1 MIIKK
6 ILIFG
11 LIIFSFGL
19 GIGYVY
25 TKFVNSKITSDA
37 KTYFKKYTG
46 QILVISWDK
55 VTTGVLLDLLNKDQ
69 ETGKFPEISSNI
81 LAIEKYRFPNP
92 FFVENHN
99 FGYIEL
105 FLAQVQSGIY
115 QDLNVQ
121 PYKTVSTYKTNING
135 EDYYLI
141 IQRWVNNDE
150 SISFV
155 PIITSNLIDYSDF
168 IYNNSKY
175 FPSPIVEI
183 KDIETCLILNGA
195 GKEYCNWY
203 FDNIIN
209 YNEIR
214 DKWLTTSIIPSE
226 IAKFPILVTKTP
238 LKI

>member
-1 MIIKK
+1 MNKK
-6 ILIFG
+6 ILIAV
-11 LIIFSFGL
+11 IIILSL
-19 GIGYVY
+19 GFILSYVY
-25 TKFVNSKITSDA
+25 IMFFNPKVISDVKTKFKI
-37 KTYFKKYTG
+37 YTG
-46 QILVISWDK
+46 QVAKVSWDEVIS
-55 VTTGVLLDLLNKDQ
+55 GSLLNSLYRDEDQ
-69 ETGKFPEISSNI
+69 GKFTEISSNV
-81 LAIEKYRFPNP
+81 LPIEKYRFPNP
-92 FFVENHN
+92 IFVENHN

-105 FLAQVQSGIY
+105 FLAQVQSGVY
-115 QDLNVQ
+115 QNLSIQ
-121 PYKTVSTYKTNING
+121 PYKTVVTFKTSIND

-155 PIITSNLIDYSDF
+155 PIITTNLIDYSDF

-203 FDNIIN
+203 FDNVTN

-214 DKWLTTSIIPSE
+214 DNWLTNSIISSE
-226 IAKFPILVTKTP
+226 IVKFPILIIKTP

>member
-1 MIIKK
+1 MIKK
-6 ILIFG
+6 ILIFS
-11 LIIFSFGL
+11 IIVFSL
-19 GIGYVY
+19 GFILSYSY
-25 TKFVNSKITSDA
+25 IKFVNPKVSSDV
-37 KTYFKKYTG
+37 KTYIKKYAG
-46 QILVISWDK
+46 QILVLPWDD
-55 VTTGVLLDLLNKDQ
+55 VSTGKLLDLLNNDQ
-69 ETGKFPEISSNI
+69 EMGKFPEISPDI
-81 LAIEKYRFPNP
+81 LPIEQYRFPNT
-92 FFVENHN
+92 FFVKNHN

-105 FLAQVQSGIY
+105 FLAQVQSGVY
-115 QDLNVQ
+115 QDLSIQ
-121 PYKTVSTYKTNING
+121 PYKTVATYKTNIDG

-183 KDIETCLILNGA
+183 KDVKTCLTIHGA

-203 FDNIIN
+203 FNNIES

-214 DKWLTTSIIPSE
+214 NNWLTNGVIPSR
-226 IAKFPILVTKTP
+226 ITKFPVLIVKTP